1 MNVNTISLPWY
12 ARPINRSTMD
22 LWSCMLCLAVEYSG
36 HVLNMFWGMP
46 IVCTYKV
53 ISGAQKGGLSYG
65 EFECQSLDK
74 ILQSHNWECI

>member
-1 MNVNTISLPWY
+1 
-12 ARPINRSTMD
+12 
-22 LWSCMLCLAVEYSG
+22 MLRLVVEHSG

-46 IVCTYKV
+46 IVCTYEV